1 MAEFGW
7 YADPE
12 YPGMLRY
19 WDGGNW
25 TEHRAAAGST
35 VAATGPQAARGH
47 PEAAQADQ
55 SDAGIGDLRRDE
67 MGCARGLYG
76 RHGEAGVDPVQ
87 GRTAETGSAHMDQ
100 SGVASSRVCS
110 LRLHLPGPTR
120 ARSRRGVVGTQT
132 GRVELVSGTPIPL
145 PQLGTMAQVPRE
157 LVTVA
162 SPCTAEEV
170 ANAARH
176 AWDYF
181 CGLRHPGSS
190 AWVRA
195 RLHSLGVPAQARTLR
210 PCVEGTFLL
219 PFFAA
224 LVDGPAGSRV
234 AATVDGR
241 LHGALGALFTRLA
254 PELLLELAN
263 GRPI

>member
-47 PEAAQADQ
+47 PEAAQATSQTQVSGTSAETRWAAPVACTD
-55 SDAGIGDLRRDE
+55 DMAKRVLTPFRAGLRRPDRLIWISQ
-67 MGCARGLYG
+67 GWLPVGSVRFDYTYLGQRG
-76 RHGEAGVDPVQ
+76 
-87 GRTAETGSAHMDQ
+87 
-100 SGVASSRVCS
+100 
-110 LRLHLPGPTR
+110 PGP
-120 ARSRRGVVGTQT
+120 AEELWAHRRVAF
-132 GRVELVSGTPIPL
+132 ELVSGTPIPL

-162 SPCTAEEV
+162 TRCTAEEV